1 MLVDALPAHTAFLM
15 PIAPQLQRFVDDE
28 LTRAPALI
36 ERCQAGVLTLLRD
49 GKNSGLLA
57 SERAHHF
64 ALVEVLQRQA
74 DSYQRS
80 FVESLRKRVLDELE
94 QQQGAPAVDA
104 GFGLAGLE
112 LMDESRVEIDIE
124 ISRAMQLIDTTAEW
138 ELRELQTFTSTLIG
152 QTHVSAESN
161 PFRPLVYASALWD
174 AACAITPTQ
183 AQRATLLRISAGVAA
198 GLLKNAWAA
207 ASTRLEAQG
216 VEPGVYR
223 TVLLASGSVPGRP
236 AAPMAAQAPTAIAA
250 LLADLPNTA
259 PRGSASGARASQVDL
274 EPDSG
279 TLGAEFEQALKRLD
293 EALQHLPVSTP
304 NAPNAPAQGE
314 EAVAAA
320 KRLNTH
326 RAAVVAS
333 AGVSNERRI
342 IELLTRLFD
351 TLLSDSQ
358 LPAAFHAPVA
368 RLQVPA
374 MRLALRDGDLLAST
388 QHPLWQMLD
397 RIGLLG
403 TARPNPTDPRALALL
418 AHCGTLSDELARL
431 GAPDST
437 ACRRAL
443 DRLDGFIAEQL
454 RAQQNDAQSS
464 VESLQFGERREKLE
478 QTLTQ
483 RLADQ
488 LAPMKISPL
497 IRRFMTGTWAKVL
510 AEAMLRF
517 GDQAEVSRGYVKL
530 VDELSWSLQ
539 LPDHPPS
546 RQRLL
551 ALLPSLLQRLRAGM
565 ALVALPQSEQQSVLD
580 ELMTVHTE
588 ALRPGTRGPAE
599 LTPEQI
605 VQRMRDEVMPEAPVA
620 QAFSDSVIDLASMET
635 VPAEL
640 MPNDASARADD
651 PARRVD
657 ALRVGDFERL
667 FVQGRWQRVQLLWRS
682 EQGLFFLF
690 AGETAG
696 RTHSITR
703 RALERLAGAGLIQ
716 PLQTRPLMQR
726 TIDSLSREL
735 ALPS

>member
-1 MLVDALPAHTAFLM
+1 M
-15 PIAPQLQRFVDDE
+15 PIAPLLQRFVDDE
-28 LTRAPALI
+28 LARAPALI
-36 ERCQAGVLTLLRD
+36 ERCLAGVLTLLRD
-49 GKNSGLLA
+49 GKDRGLHA

-64 ALVEVLQRQA
+64 TLVEALQRQ
-74 DSYQRS
+74 SETYRRS
-80 FVESLRKRVLDELE
+80 FVDSLRKRVLDELD
-94 QQQGAPAVDA
+94 QQQGGAGIEA

-112 LMDESRVEIDIE
+112 LMDESRVEVDIE

-152 QTHVSAESN
+152 QPHVSAESN

-174 AACAITPTQ
+174 AACAVTPTQ
-183 AQRATLLRISAGVAA
+183 AQRATVLRVSAGVAA

-216 VEPGVYR
+216 IEPGIYR
-223 TVLLASGSVPGRP
+223 TVLLASGSVPDRQAAP
-236 AAPMAAQAPTAIAA
+236 AAAPAPGAIAA
-250 LLADLPNTA
+250 LLANLPGAA
-259 PRGSASGARASQVDL
+259 PRSSTGAPPADL
-274 EPDSG
+274 DLDLDAG
-279 TLGAEFEQALKRLD
+279 TLGA
-293 EALQHLPVSTP
+293 
-304 NAPNAPAQGE
+304 G
-314 EAVAAA
+314 
-320 KRLNTH
+320 
-326 RAAVVAS
+326 
-333 AGVSNERRI
+333 AGTSNERRA

-374 MRLALRDGDLLAST
+374 MRLALHDRDLLEST

-397 RIGLLG
+397 RIGLLSA
-403 TARPNPTDPRALALL
+403 ARPQPTDPRALALL
-418 AHCGTLSDELARL
+418 AHCAALADELARL
-431 GAPDST
+431 GSPDSM

-454 RAQQNDAQSS
+454 RAQQTDAQGS
-464 VESLQFGERREKLE
+464 VESLQFAERREKLE

-488 LAPMKISPL
+488 LAPLKIAPL

-510 AEAMLRF
+510 AESMLRL
-517 GDQAEVSRGYVKL
+517 GDQAEATRGYVKL

-539 LPDHPPS
+539 LPDHPQS

-551 ALLPSLLQRLRAGM
+551 ALLPGLLQRLRAGM
-565 ALVALPQSEQQSVLD
+565 ALVALPQSEQQAVLD
-580 ELMTVHTE
+580 ELMTVHAE
-588 ALRPGTRGPAE
+588 ALRPGARGPTE
-599 LTPEQI
+599 LTPEQL
-605 VQRMRDEVMPEAPVA
+605 VQRMRDEVMPETPTT

-640 MPNDASARADD
+640 MPSDMAARADD
-651 PARRVD
+651 PMRRVD

-716 PLQTRPLMQR
+716 PLQARPLMQR
-726 TIDSLSREL
+726 TIDALSREL

>member
-1 MLVDALPAHTAFLM
+1 M
-15 PIAPQLQRFVDDE
+15 PIAPLLQRFVDDE
-28 LTRAPALI
+28 LARAPALI
-36 ERCQAGVLTLLRD
+36 ERCLTGVLTLLRD
-49 GKNSGLLA
+49 AKDRGLHA

-64 ALVEVLQRQA
+64 TLVEALRRQS
-74 DSYQRS
+74 DTYQRS
-80 FVESLRKRVLDELE
+80 FVDSLRTQVLDELN
-94 QQQGAPAVDA
+94 QQQDGTGIDA
-104 GFGLAGLE
+104 GFALAGLE
-112 LMDESRVEIDIE
+112 LMDESRVEVDIE

-152 QTHVSAESN
+152 QAHVSAESN

-174 AACAITPTQ
+174 AACAVTPTQ
-183 AQRATLLRISAGVAA
+183 AQRATLLRVSAGVAA

-216 VEPGVYR
+216 IEPGIYR
-223 TVLLASGSVPGRP
+223 TVLLASGSVPGRQ
-236 AAPMAAQAPTAIAA
+236 AAPVATQAAGTISA
-250 LLADLPNTA
+250 LLASLPAVA
-259 PRGSASGARASQVDL
+259 PRGSAAQVDL
-274 EPDSG
+274 DLDAG
-279 TLGAEFEQALKRLD
+279 TADADIEQALRRLD
-293 EALQHLPVSTP
+293 EALQHLP
-304 NAPNAPAQGE
+304 ANAPAQRE
-314 EAVAAA
+314 EAAAA
-320 KRLNTH
+320 GKRVNTQ
-326 RAAVVAS
+326 RDALIAS
-333 AGVSNERRI
+333 AGASDKRQI

-358 LPAAFHAPVA
+358 LPASFHAPVA

-374 MRLALRDGDLLAST
+374 LRLALHDRELLEST
-388 QHPLWQMLD
+388 QHPLWQLID
-397 RIGLLG
+397 RIGLLSAAHPQ
-403 TARPNPTDPRALALL
+403 TTDPRALGLLTHCAAL
-418 AHCGTLSDELARL
+418 ADELARL

-443 DRLDGFIAEQL
+443 DRLDAFIAEQL
-454 RAQQNDAQSS
+454 RAQQSDSQSS
-464 VESLQFGERREKLE
+464 VESLQFAERREKLE

-488 LAPMKISPL
+488 LAPLKIAPV
-497 IRRFMTGTWAKVL
+497 IRRFMTGTWSKVL
-510 AEAMLRF
+510 AESMLRL
-517 GDQAEVSRGYVKL
+517 GDQAEATRGYVKL

-539 LPDHPPS
+539 LPDHPQS

-565 ALVALPQSEQQSVLD
+565 ALVALPQNEQQAVLD
-580 ELMTVHTE
+580 ELVTVHAE
-588 ALRPGTRGPAE
+588 ALRPGARGPAE
-599 LTPEQI
+599 LTPQQI
-605 VQRMRDEVMPEAPVA
+605 VQRMRDEVTPEAPTT
-620 QAFSDSVIDLASMET
+620 QTFSDSVIDLASMET

-640 MPNDASARADD
+640 MPNDAAARADD

-657 ALRVGDFERL
+657 ALHVGDFERL

-682 EQGLFFLF
+682 EHGLFFLF

-703 RALERLAGAGLIQ
+703 RALERLAGAGLVQ

-726 TIDSLSREL
+726 TIDSLSRAL

>member
-1 MLVDALPAHTAFLM
+1 M
-15 PIAPQLQRFVDDE
+15 PIAPLLQRFVDDE
-28 LTRAPALI
+28 LARAPALI
-36 ERCQAGVLTLLRD
+36 ERCLAGALTLLRD
-49 GKNSGLLA
+49 GKDRALHA

-64 ALVEVLQRQA
+64 TLVEALQRQ
-74 DSYQRS
+74 SETYQRS
-80 FVESLRKRVLDELE
+80 FVDSLRKRVLEELD
-94 QQQGAPAVDA
+94 QQQGGAGIDG

-112 LMDESRVEIDIE
+112 LMDESRVEVDIE

-174 AACAITPTQ
+174 AACAVTPTQ
-183 AQRATLLRISAGVAA
+183 AQRATLLRVSAGVAA

-216 VEPGVYR
+216 IEPGIYR
-223 TVLLASGSVPGRP
+223 TVLLVSGSVPGRQ
-236 AAPMAAQAPTAIAA
+236 AAPVAAPATGAIGA
-250 LLADLPNTA
+250 LLAGLPSVA
-259 PRGSASGARASQVDL
+259 PRGGAADGRAPQVDL
-274 EPDSG
+274 DLEAG
-279 TLGAEFEQALKRLD
+279 TFGADFEQALKRLD
-293 EALQHLPVSTP
+293 EALQHLPANAPP
-304 NAPNAPAQGE
+304 NASTQRE
-314 EAVAAA
+314 EAAAA
-320 KRLNTH
+320 GKRLNTQ
-326 RAAVVAS
+326 RAALIAS
-333 AGVSNERRI
+333 AGASDERRI
-342 IELLTRLFD
+342 IELLARLFD

-358 LPAAFHAPVA
+358 LPAAFHAPLA

-374 MRLALRDGDLLAST
+374 MRLALRDRELLEST
-388 QHPLWQMLD
+388 QHPLWQVLD

-403 TARPNPTDPRALALL
+403 AARPQPADPRALKLLGHCAAL
-418 AHCGTLSDELARL
+418 ADELARL
-431 GAPDST
+431 GAPDSM
-437 ACRRAL
+437 ACRRVL
-443 DRLDGFIAEQL
+443 DRLDGFLAEQL
-454 RAQQNDAQSS
+454 RAQQSDAQAA
-464 VESLQFGERREKLE
+464 VESLQFAERREKLE

-488 LAPMKISPL
+488 LAPLKIAPV
-497 IRRFMTGTWAKVL
+497 IRRFMTGTWSKVL
-510 AEAMLRF
+510 AESMLRL
-517 GDQAEVSRGYVKL
+517 GDQAEATRGYVKL

-539 LPDHPPS
+539 LPDHPQS

-565 ALVALPQSEQQSVLD
+565 ALVALPQGEQQAVLD
-580 ELMTVHTE
+580 ELMAVHTE
-588 ALRPGTRGPAE
+588 ALRPGARGPAE
-599 LTPEQI
+599 PTPEQM
-605 VQRMRDEVMPEAPVA
+605 VQRMRDEVMPAAPTT
-620 QAFSDSVIDLASMET
+620 QTFSDSVIDLTSMET

-640 MPNDASARADD
+640 MPSDAAARADD
-651 PARRVD
+651 PARLVE

-682 EQGLFFLF
+682 EHGLFFLF

-726 TIDSLSREL
+726 TIDRLSREL
-735 ALPS
+735 ELPS

>member
-1 MLVDALPAHTAFLM
+1 M
-15 PIAPQLQRFVDDE
+15 PIAPLLQRFVNDE
-28 LTRAPALI
+28 LARAPALI
-36 ERCQAGVLTLLRD
+36 ERCLAGVLTLLRD
-49 GKNSGLLA
+49 GKDRGLHA

-64 ALVEVLQRQA
+64 TLVEALQRQ
-74 DSYQRS
+74 SETYQRS
-80 FVESLRKRVLDELE
+80 FVDSLRKRVLEELD
-94 QQQGAPAVDA
+94 QQQGGAGIDA

-112 LMDESRVEIDIE
+112 LMDESRVEVDIE

-174 AACAITPTQ
+174 AACAVTPTH
-183 AQRATLLRISAGVAA
+183 AQRATVLRVSAGVAA

-216 VEPGVYR
+216 IEPGIYR
-223 TVLLASGSVPGRP
+223 TVLLASGSVPGRQAAP
-236 AAPMAAQAPTAIAA
+236 AAAPTAPGAIAA
-250 LLADLPNTA
+250 LLAGLPSVT
-259 PRGSASGARASQVDL
+259 PRGSAAGGPAPQVDL
-274 EPDSG
+274 DLDAG
-279 TLGAEFEQALKRLD
+279 TLGAEVEQALNRLD
-293 EALQHLPVSTP
+293 EALQHLPANAST
-304 NAPNAPAQGE
+304 QRE
-314 EAVAAA
+314 EAAAA
-320 KRLNTH
+320 GKHLNTH
-326 RAAVVAS
+326 RAALIAS
-333 AGVSNERRI
+333 AGASKEGRI

-374 MRLALRDGDLLAST
+374 MRLALHDRDLLEST

-397 RIGLLG
+397 RIGLLS
-403 TARPNPTDPRALALL
+403 TARPQPADPRAQALL
-418 AHCGTLSDELARL
+418 AHCAALADQLARL
-431 GAPDST
+431 GSPDST

-464 VESLQFGERREKLE
+464 VESLQFAERREKLE

-488 LAPMKISPL
+488 LAPLKIAPL

-510 AEAMLRF
+510 AESMLRL
-517 GDQAEVSRGYVKL
+517 GDQAEATRGYVKL

-539 LPDHPPS
+539 LPDHPQS

-565 ALVALPQSEQQSVLD
+565 ALVALPQSEQQAVLD
-580 ELMTVHTE
+580 ELMTVHAE
-588 ALRPGTRGPAE
+588 ALRPGARGPAE

-605 VQRMRDEVMPEAPVA
+605 VQRMREEVMPETPTT

-640 MPNDASARADD
+640 MPSDAAARADD

-657 ALRVGDFERL
+657 ALRAGDFERL

-682 EQGLFFLF
+682 EHGLFFLF

-726 TIDSLSREL
+726 TIDRLSREL
-735 ALPS
+735 ELPS

>member
-1 MLVDALPAHTAFLM
+1 M

-28 LTRAPALI
+28 LARAPALI
-36 ERCQAGVLTLLRD
+36 ERCQAGTLTLLRD

-64 ALVEVLQRQA
+64 ALVEALQRQSA
-74 DSYQRS
+74 SYQRS

-94 QQQGAPAVDA
+94 QQQDAPGVDA
-104 GFGLAGLE
+104 GFALAGLE
-112 LMDESRVEIDIE
+112 LMDESRVEVDIE

-138 ELRELQTFTSTLIG
+138 ELRELQTFTSTLVG

-174 AACAITPTQ
+174 AACTVTPTQ
-183 AQRATLLRISAGVAA
+183 AQRATLLRVSAGVAA

-223 TVLLASGSVPGRP
+223 TVLLASGSVPGRQ
-236 AAPMAAQAPTAIAA
+236 AAPLVAQAPNAIAA
-250 LLADLPNTA
+250 LLADMPGTSLRRGTA
-259 PRGSASGARASQVDL
+259 GGQTPQVDL
-274 EPDSG
+274 DLDGG
-279 TLGAEFEQALKRLD
+279 TVGAEFEQALKQLD
-293 EALQHLPVSTP
+293 SALHDLAANPP
-304 NAPNAPAQGE
+304 ANAPTERE
-314 EAVAAA
+314 EAAAAA
-320 KRLNTH
+320 KRLNSH
-326 RAAVVAS
+326 RAAVIAS

-374 MRLALRDGDLLAST
+374 MRLALRDRELLEST
-388 QHPLWQMLD
+388 QHPLWQLLD

-403 TARPNPTDPRALALL
+403 AARPNPSDPRALALL
-418 AHCGTLSDELARL
+418 AHCGALADELTRL
-431 GAPDST
+431 AVPDSI
-437 ACRRAL
+437 ACRRVL
-443 DRLDGFIAEQL
+443 DRLNGFTAEQL
-454 RAQQNDAQSS
+454 RAQQSDAQRS
-464 VESLQFGERREKLE
+464 VESLQFAERRDKLE

-488 LAPMKISPL
+488 LAPMKIPPL

-510 AEAMLRF
+510 AESMLRL
-517 GDQAEVSRGYVKL
+517 GDQAEATRGYVKL

-539 LPDHPPS
+539 LPDHPQS

-565 ALVALPQSEQQSVLD
+565 ALVALPPSEQQSVLD

-588 ALRPGTRGPAE
+588 ALRPGARGPAE

-605 VQRMRDEVMPEAPVA
+605 VQRMRDEVTPETPAS
-620 QAFSDSVIDLASMET
+620 QTFSDSVIDLASMET

-640 MPNDASARADD
+640 MASDASARTDD

-690 AGETAG
+690 AGEAAG

-716 PLQTRPLMQR
+716 PLQARPLVQR
-726 TIDSLSREL
+726 AVDSLSREL

>member
-1 MLVDALPAHTAFLM
+1 M
-15 PIAPQLQRFVDDE
+15 PIAPKLQRFVDDE
-28 LTRAPALI
+28 LARAPGLI
-36 ERCQAGVLTLLRD
+36 ERCLAGMLTLLRD
-49 GKNSGLLA
+49 ANDGRLSA

-64 ALVEVLQRQA
+64 TLIEALQRQ
-74 DSYQRS
+74 SETYQRS
-80 FVESLRKRVLDELE
+80 FVDSLRKRVLDDLH
-94 QQQGAPAVDA
+94 QQQGEPSLE
-104 GFGLAGLE
+104 GGSSLASLE
-112 LMDESRVEIDIE
+112 LMDESRVEVDIE

-152 QTHVSAESN
+152 QSHVSAESN

-174 AACAITPTQ
+174 AACAITSTQ
-183 AQRATLLRISAGVAA
+183 AQRATLLRVSAGVAA

-216 VEPGVYR
+216 IEPGIYR
-223 TVLLASGSVPGRP
+223 TVLLASGSVPERP
-236 AAPMAAQAPTAIAA
+236 APMAAPTPTPIAA
-250 LLADLPNTA
+250 LLDSLPKVA
-259 PRGSASGARASQVDL
+259 PHPGAAGAGVPQVDL
-274 EPDSG
+274 ELDTG
-279 TLGAEFEQALKRLD
+279 TLGAEFEQALRRLD
-293 EALQHLPVSTP
+293 EALQQLPVHTP
-304 NAPNAPAQGE
+304 ADAPAQHE
-314 EAVAAA
+314 EAAAA
-320 KRLNTH
+320 GKRLNTH
-326 RAAVVAS
+326 RAAVIAS
-333 AGVSNERRI
+333 SGASNERQI

-374 MRLALRDGDLLAST
+374 MRLALRERGLLEST
-388 QHPLWQMLD
+388 QHPLWQMID

-403 TARPNPTDPRALALL
+403 AARPQLADPRALALIGHCAAL
-418 AHCGTLSDELARL
+418 ADELARAS
-431 GAPDST
+431 APDSIV
-437 ACRRAL
+437 CRRAL

-454 RAQQNDAQSS
+454 RAQQSAAQSS
-464 VESLQFGERREKLE
+464 IEGLQFAERREKLE

-488 LAPMKISPL
+488 LGPLKIAPV
-497 IRRFMTGTWAKVL
+497 IRRFMIGTWAKVL
-510 AEAMLRF
+510 AESMLRL
-517 GDQAEVSRGYVKL
+517 GDQAEATRGYVKL

-539 LPDHPPS
+539 LPDHPQS

-551 ALLPSLLQRLRAGM
+551 ALLPSLLQRLRSGM
-565 ALVALPQSEQQSVLD
+565 ALVGLPQSQQQTVLD

-588 ALRPGTRGPAE
+588 ALRPGARGPAE
-599 LTPEQI
+599 LTPEQL
-605 VQRMRDEVMPEAPVA
+605 VQRMRDEVMPEAPA
-620 QAFSDSVIDLASMET
+620 APSFSDSVIDLASMET

-640 MPNDASARADD
+640 MPNHAAARADD
-651 PARRVD
+651 PAGRVD
-657 ALRVGDFERL
+657 ALRVGDFQRL

-716 PLQTRPLMQR
+716 PLQTRPLVQR
-726 TIDSLSREL
+726 AIDSLSREL

>member
-1 MLVDALPAHTAFLM
+1 M
-15 PIAPQLQRFVDDE
+15 PIAPLLQRFVDDE
-28 LTRAPALI
+28 LARAPALI
-36 ERCQAGVLTLLRD
+36 ERCLAGVLTLLRD
-49 GKNSGLLA
+49 GKDRGLHA

-64 ALVEVLQRQA
+64 TLVEALQRQ
-74 DSYQRS
+74 SETYQRS
-80 FVESLRKRVLDELE
+80 FVVSLRKRVLEELE
-94 QQQGAPAVDA
+94 QQQGGIDG

-112 LMDESRVEIDIE
+112 LMDESRVEVDIE
-124 ISRAMQLIDTTAEW
+124 ISRAMQLIDTSAEW

-174 AACAITPTQ
+174 AACAVTPTQ
-183 AQRATLLRISAGVAA
+183 AQRATVLRVSAGVAA

-216 VEPGVYR
+216 IEPGIYR
-223 TVLLASGSVPGRP
+223 TVLLASGSVPGRQAMPAAAP
-236 AAPMAAQAPTAIAA
+236 AAPGAIAA
-250 LLADLPNTA
+250 LLAGLPSIA
-259 PRGSASGARASQVDL
+259 PRGNAAGGRAPQVDL
-274 EPDSG
+274 DLDAG
-279 TLGAEFEQALKRLD
+279 TSGAEFEQALNRLD
-293 EALQHLPVSTP
+293 EALQHLPANAST
-304 NAPNAPAQGE
+304 QRE
-314 EAVAAA
+314 EAAAA
-320 KRLNTH
+320 GKRLNTH
-326 RAAVVAS
+326 RAALIAS
-333 AGVSNERRI
+333 AGASKEGRI

-374 MRLALRDGDLLAST
+374 MRLALRDRDLLEST

-397 RIGLLG
+397 RIGLLSA
-403 TARPNPTDPRALALL
+403 ARPQPADPRALALL
-418 AHCGTLSDELARL
+418 AHCAALADELARL
-431 GAPDST
+431 GSTDSM

-454 RAQQNDAQSS
+454 RAQQSDAQSS
-464 VESLQFGERREKLE
+464 IESLQFAERREKLE

-488 LAPMKISPL
+488 LAPLKITPL

-510 AEAMLRF
+510 AESMLRL
-517 GDQAEVSRGYVKL
+517 GDQAEATRGYVKL

-539 LPDHPPS
+539 LPDHPQS

-565 ALVALPQSEQQSVLD
+565 ALVALPQSEQQAVLD
-580 ELMTVHTE
+580 ELMAVHAE
-588 ALRPGTRGPAE
+588 ALRPGARGPAE

-605 VQRMRDEVMPEAPVA
+605 VQRMRDEVMPEVPAA

-640 MPNDASARADD
+640 MPSDAATRADD

-657 ALRVGDFERL
+657 ALRVGDFQRL

-682 EQGLFFLF
+682 EHGLFFLF
-690 AGETAG
+690 AGEATG

-726 TIDSLSREL
+726 TIDRLSREL
-735 ALPS
+735 ELPS

>member
-1 MLVDALPAHTAFLM
+1 M
-15 PIAPQLQRFVDDE
+15 PIAPKLQRFVDDE

-36 ERCQAGVLTLLRD
+36 ERCQAGMLMLLRD
-49 GKNSGLLA
+49 GKDSGLLA

-64 ALVEVLQRQA
+64 TLVELLQRK
-74 DSYQRS
+74 SETYQRS
-80 FVESLRKRVLDELE
+80 FVESLRKRVLDELRE
-94 QQQGAPAVDA
+94 QQGDA
-104 GFGLAGLE
+104 GPDGGLSLASLE
-112 LMDESRVEIDIE
+112 LMDESRVEVDIE

-152 QTHVSAESN
+152 QAHVSAESN

-183 AQRATLLRISAGVAA
+183 AQRATLLRVSAGVAA

-216 VEPGVYR
+216 VEPGIYR
-223 TVLLASGSVPGRP
+223 TVMLASGSAPGRQ
-236 AAPMAAQAPTAIAA
+236 AAPVTARAPNAIAA
-250 LLADLPNTA
+250 LLANLPNITPRGGASGGRA
-259 PRGSASGARASQVDL
+259 PRVDL
-274 EPDSG
+274 DLDAG
-279 TLGAEFEQALKRLD
+279 TLGVEFEQALKRLD
-293 EALQHLPVSTP
+293 EALQHLPVNVP
-304 NAPNAPAQGE
+304 VNASAQRE
-314 EAVAAA
+314 EATAAG

-326 RAAVVAS
+326 RAALIAS
-333 AGVSNERRI
+333 AGVSDERRI
-342 IELLTRLFD
+342 VELLTRLFD
-351 TLLSDSQ
+351 TLLADSQ
-358 LPAAFHAPVA
+358 LPAAFHAPIA

-374 MRLALRDGDLLAST
+374 MRLALRDGELLEST
-388 QHPLWQMLD
+388 QHPLWQLLD

-403 TARPNPTDPRALALL
+403 AARPQPTDPRALALVVRCAAL
-418 AHCGTLSDELARL
+418 ADELARL
-431 GAPDST
+431 GAPDTT

-443 DRLDGFIAEQL
+443 DRLDGFSAEQL
-454 RAQQNDAQSS
+454 RAQQNDSQSS
-464 VESLQFGERREKLE
+464 IESLQFAERREKLE
-478 QTLTQ
+478 QTLTH

-488 LAPMKISPL
+488 LAPMKITPL
-497 IRRFMTGTWAKVL
+497 IRRFVTGTWAKVL
-510 AEAMLRF
+510 AESMLRF
-517 GDQAEVSRGYVKL
+517 GDQAQATRGYVKL
-530 VDELSWSLQ
+530 VDELTWSLQ
-539 LPDHPPS
+539 LPDHPQS

-565 ALVALPQSEQQSVLD
+565 ALVALPQSEQQVVLD
-580 ELMTVHTE
+580 ELMAVHTE
-588 ALRPGTRGPAE
+588 ALRPGARGPTE

-605 VQRMRDEVMPEAPVA
+605 VQRMRDEVMPEVPAA
-620 QAFSDSVIDLASMET
+620 QPFSDSLIDLVSMQT

-667 FVQGRWQRVQLLWRS
+667 FVQGRWQRVQLLWHS

-716 PLQTRPLMQR
+716 PLQARPLVQR
-726 TIDSLSREL
+726 AIDALSREL
-735 ALPS
+735 ALPNS

>member
-1 MLVDALPAHTAFLM
+1 MVGDPPLGRTLLLM
-15 PIAPQLQRFVDDE
+15 PIAPLLQRFVDDE

-36 ERCQAGVLTLLRD
+36 ERCLAGVLTLLRD
-49 GKNSGLLA
+49 GKDRGLHA

-64 ALVEVLQRQA
+64 ALVEALQRQ
-74 DSYQRS
+74 SETYQRS
-80 FVESLRKRVLDELE
+80 FVDSLRKRVLDELDE
-94 QQQGAPAVDA
+94 QQGGAGVDG
-104 GFGLAGLE
+104 GFASAGLE
-112 LMDESRVEIDIE
+112 LMDESRVEVDIE

-174 AACAITPTQ
+174 AACAVVPTQ
-183 AQRATLLRISAGVAA
+183 AQRATLLRVSAGVAA

-216 VEPGVYR
+216 IEPGIYR
-223 TVLLASGSVPGRP
+223 TVLLAPGSVAGRQA
-236 AAPMAAQAPTAIAA
+236 AAPAAAQAPGTIAA
-250 LLADLPNTA
+250 LLAGLPNVGSPDSA
-259 PRGSASGARASQVDL
+259 PQVDL
-274 EPDSG
+274 DLDAG
-279 TLGAEFEQALKRLD
+279 TSD
-293 EALQHLPVSTP
+293 ERQ
-304 NAPNAPAQGE
+304 
-314 EAVAAA
+314 
-320 KRLNTH
+320 R
-326 RAAVVAS
+326 
-333 AGVSNERRI
+333 

-374 MRLALRDGDLLAST
+374 MRLALRDRELLEST
-388 QHPLWQMLD
+388 QHPLWQMID
-397 RIGLLG
+397 RIGLLS
-403 TARPNPTDPRALALL
+403 AAHPQPTDPRALALL
-418 AHCGTLSDELARL
+418 GHCAALADELARL
-431 GAPDST
+431 GAPDSM
-437 ACRRAL
+437 ACRHAL

-454 RAQQNDAQSS
+454 RVQQGDSQSS
-464 VESLQFGERREKLE
+464 IESLQFAERREKLE
-478 QTLTQ
+478 HTLSQ

-488 LAPMKISPL
+488 LAPLKIAPL

-510 AEAMLRF
+510 AESMLRL
-517 GDQAEVSRGYVKL
+517 GDQADATRGYVKL

-539 LPDHPPS
+539 LPDHPQS

-565 ALVALPQSEQQSVLD
+565 ALVALPQNEQQTVLD
-580 ELMTVHTE
+580 ELMTTHTE

-605 VQRMRDEVMPEAPVA
+605 VQRMRDEVMPEASTT
-620 QAFSDSVIDLASMET
+620 QTFSDSVIDLASMET
-635 VPAEL
+635 VPADL
-640 MPNDASARADD
+640 MPHDAAARE
-651 PARRVD
+651 PARGVD

-716 PLQTRPLMQR
+716 PLQTRPLVQR
-726 TIDSLSREL
+726 AIDSLGRAL

>member
-1 MLVDALPAHTAFLM
+1 M
-15 PIAPQLQRFVDDE
+15 PIAPQLRRFVDDE
-28 LTRAPALI
+28 LARAPALI
-36 ERCQAGVLTLLRD
+36 ERCQAGTLNLLRD
-49 GKNSGLLA
+49 GGKNSGLLA

-74 DSYQRS
+74 ESYRRA
-80 FVESLRKRVLDELE
+80 FVDSLRKRVLDELE
-94 QQQGAPAVDA
+94 QQQGASGVDG
-104 GFGLAGLE
+104 GFALAGLE

-152 QTHVSAESN
+152 QTHVSPESN

-183 AQRATLLRISAGVAA
+183 AQRATLLRVSAGVAA

-223 TVLLASGSVPGRP
+223 TVLLASGSVPGRT
-236 AAPMAAQAPTAIAA
+236 AAPMPAQSTSAIAA
-250 LLADLPNTA
+250 LLADLPDVA
-259 PRGSASGARASQVDL
+259 PRGGSSIGGRAPHVDVEL
-274 EPDSG
+274 ETG
-279 TLGAEFEQALKRLD
+279 MLAAEFEQALKRLD
-293 EALQHLPVSTP
+293 EALQHMPPRAPGAST
-304 NAPNAPAQGE
+304 QSE
-314 EAVAAA
+314 ESAAAA

-342 IELLTRLFD
+342 VELLTRLFD

-358 LPAAFHAPVA
+358 LPAAFHAPIA

-374 MRLALRDGDLLAST
+374 MRLGLHDRGLLEST

-397 RIGLLG
+397 RIGLLAA
-403 TARPNPTDPRALALL
+403 ARPIPTDPRALALL
-418 AHCGTLSDELARL
+418 AQCSALSDELARL
-431 GAPDST
+431 GAPDLA

-454 RAQQNDAQSS
+454 RVQQEDAQSS
-464 VESLQFGERREKLE
+464 IEGLQFSERRDKLE

-488 LAPMKISPL
+488 LMPMKMSPL

-510 AEAMLRF
+510 AESMLRF
-517 GDQAEVSRGYVKL
+517 GDQAEATRGYVKL
-530 VDELSWSLQ
+530 VDELTWSLQ
-539 LPDHPPS
+539 LPDHPQS

-565 ALVALPQSEQQSVLD
+565 ALVALPQGEQQSVLD

-588 ALRPGTRGPAE
+588 ALRPGARGTAE
-599 LTPEQI
+599 LSPEQI
-605 VQRMRDEVMPEAPVA
+605 VQRMRDEVTPEATAA
-620 QAFSDSVIDLASMET
+620 QTFSDSVIDLASMET

-640 MPNDASARADD
+640 MPNDASAHADD

-657 ALRVGDFERL
+657 ALHVGDFERL

-696 RTHSITR
+696 RRHSITR

-716 PLQTRPLMQR
+716 PLQTRPLVQR
-726 TIDSLSREL
+726 AIDSLSREL

>member
-1 MLVDALPAHTAFLM
+1 M

-28 LTRAPALI
+28 LSRAPALI
-36 ERCQAGVLTLLRD
+36 ERCAAGMLTLLRGGTD
-49 GKNSGLLA
+49 SGLLA

-64 ALVEVLQRQA
+64 ALVEVLQRQSA
-74 DSYQRS
+74 TYQRS
-80 FVESLRKRVLDELE
+80 FIETLRKRVLDELQ
-94 QQQGAPAVDA
+94 QQQGDPGPD
-104 GFGLAGLE
+104 GGLSLAGLE
-112 LMDESRVEIDIE
+112 LMDESRVEVDIE

-183 AQRATLLRISAGVAA
+183 AQRATLLRVSAGVAA

-207 ASTRLEAQG
+207 ASTRLESQG
-216 VEPGVYR
+216 IEPGVYR
-223 TVLLASGSVPGRP
+223 TVLLASGSVPGRN
-236 AAPMAAQAPTAIAA
+236 AAPVAAHAPTAIAA
-250 LLADLPNTA
+250 LLASLPSSA
-259 PRGSASGARASQVDL
+259 SRGSNSGAGHASKIDL
-274 EPDSG
+274 DLDAG
-279 TLGAEFEQALKRLD
+279 TSGAEFEQALKRLD
-293 EALQHLPVSTP
+293 EALQHLPAT
-304 NAPNAPAQGE
+304 ATAQPE
-314 EAVAAA
+314 DAAA
-320 KRLNTH
+320 TGKRLSAH
-326 RAAVVAS
+326 RAALIAS

-374 MRLALRDGDLLAST
+374 MRLALRARELLEST
-388 QHPLWQMLD
+388 QHPLWQVLD
-397 RIGLLG
+397 RIGLLSA
-403 TARPNPTDPRALALL
+403 ARPLPADPRAMALL
-418 AHCGTLSDELARL
+418 TQCTELADSLARL
-431 GAPDST
+431 GSPDSMT
-437 ACRRAL
+437 CRRAL
-443 DRLDGFIAEQL
+443 DRLDGFTAEQL
-454 RAQQNDAQSS
+454 RAEQSAS
-464 VESLQFGERREKLE
+464 QASIESLQFAERREKLE

-488 LAPMKISPL
+488 LAPLKISPV

-510 AEAMLRF
+510 AESMLRL
-517 GDQAEVSRGYVKL
+517 GDQAEATRGYVKL

-539 LPDHPPS
+539 LPDHPQS

-565 ALVALPQSEQQSVLD
+565 ALVALPQSEQQAVLD

-588 ALRPGTRGPAE
+588 ALRPGARGPAE

-605 VQRMRDEVMPEAPVA
+605 VQRMRDEVVPEAPGS

-640 MPNDASARADD
+640 MPNDAAARADD

-682 EQGLFFLF
+682 EQGLFLLF
-690 AGETAG
+690 AGESAG

-716 PLQTRPLMQR
+716 PLQTRSLVQR
-726 TIDSLSREL
+726 AIDSLSREL
-735 ALPS
+735 VLPS

>member
-1 MLVDALPAHTAFLM
+1 M

-28 LTRAPALI
+28 LARAPALI
-36 ERCQAGVLTLLRD
+36 ERCQAGTLTLLRD
-49 GKNSGLLA
+49 GKDSGLLA

-64 ALVEVLQRQA
+64 ALVEALQRQSA
-74 DSYQRS
+74 SYQRG

-94 QQQGAPAVDA
+94 QQQDAPGVDA
-104 GFGLAGLE
+104 GFALAGLE
-112 LMDESRVEIDIE
+112 LMDESRVEVDIE

-138 ELRELQTFTSTLIG
+138 ELRELQTFTSTLVG

-174 AACAITPTQ
+174 AACTVTPTQ
-183 AQRATLLRISAGVAA
+183 AQRATLLRVSAGVAA

-207 ASTRLEAQG
+207 ASTRLETQG

-223 TVLLASGSVPGRP
+223 TVLLASGSVPGRQ
-236 AAPMAAQAPTAIAA
+236 AAPLVAQAPTAIAA
-250 LLADLPNTA
+250 LLADMPDAT
-259 PRGSASGARASQVDL
+259 PRGSSAGGQAPQVDL
-274 EPDSG
+274 ELDGG
-279 TLGAEFEQALKRLD
+279 TVGAEFERALRRLD
-293 EALQHLPVSTP
+293 EALQHLPVNP
-304 NAPNAPAQGE
+304 PANAPTARE
-314 EAVAAA
+314 EAAAAA
-320 KRLNTH
+320 KRLNSH
-326 RAAVVAS
+326 RAAVIAS

-374 MRLALRDGDLLAST
+374 MRLALHDRELLEST
-388 QHPLWQMLD
+388 QHPLWQLLD

-403 TARPNPTDPRALALL
+403 AARPNPTDPRALALL
-418 AHCGTLSDELARL
+418 AHCGALTDELTRV
-431 GAPDST
+431 APDSM

-443 DRLDGFIAEQL
+443 DQLNGFIAEQL
-454 RAQQNDAQSS
+454 RAQQGDAQRSI
-464 VESLQFGERREKLE
+464 ESLQFAERRDKLE
-478 QTLTQ
+478 QTLNQ

-488 LAPMKISPL
+488 LASLKTSPL

-510 AEAMLRF
+510 AESMLRL
-517 GDQAEVSRGYVKL
+517 GDQAEATRGYVKL

-539 LPDHPPS
+539 LPDHPQS

-565 ALVALPQSEQQSVLD
+565 ALVALPPSEQQSVLD

-588 ALRPGTRGPAE
+588 ALRPGARSPAE

-605 VQRMRDEVMPEAPVA
+605 VQRMRDEVTPETPAS

-640 MPNDASARADD
+640 MGSDASARADD

-690 AGETAG
+690 AGEAAG

-716 PLQTRPLMQR
+716 PLQARPLVQR
-726 TIDSLSREL
+726 AIDSLGREL

>member
-1 MLVDALPAHTAFLM
+1 MFVAALRAHTAFLM
-15 PIAPQLQRFVDDE
+15 PIAPLLQRFVDDE
-28 LTRAPALI
+28 LTRAPTLI
-36 ERCQAGVLTLLRD
+36 ERCQAGMLTLLRD
-49 GKNSGLLA
+49 GKAGGLLA

-64 ALVEVLQRQA
+64 ALVEVLQRQSA
-74 DSYQRS
+74 TFQRS
-80 FVESLRKRVLDELE
+80 FVDSLRKRVLDELD
-94 QQQGAPAVDA
+94 QQQG
-104 GFGLAGLE
+104 GSGIEGGLGMAGLE
-112 LMDESRVEIDIE
+112 LMDESRVEVDIE

-183 AQRATLLRISAGVAA
+183 AQRATLLRVSAGVAA

-216 VEPGVYR
+216 IEPGVYR
-223 TVLLASGSVPGRP
+223 TVLLASGSVPGRN
-236 AAPMAAQAPTAIAA
+236 APPVAAQAPDAIAA
-250 LLADLPNTA
+250 LLANLPDEA
-259 PRGSASGARASQVDL
+259 PRSASGGRAPTVDL
-274 EPDSG
+274 DLDAG
-279 TLGAEFEQALKRLD
+279 AGRAEFEQALKRLD
-293 EALQHLPVSTP
+293 DALRHLPA
-304 NAPNAPAQGE
+304 NASAQRE
-314 EAVAAA
+314 EATTAG
-320 KRLNTH
+320 KRLNTY

-342 IELLTRLFD
+342 VELLTRMFD

-358 LPAAFHAPVA
+358 LPAAFNAPVA

-374 MRLALRDGDLLAST
+374 IRLALTDRGLLDST
-388 QHPLWQMLD
+388 QHPLWRMLD
-397 RIGLLG
+397 RIGLLSA
-403 TARPNPTDPRALALL
+403 ARPQPSDPRTLALL
-418 AHCGTLSDELARL
+418 GQCAVLVDGLARL
-431 GAPDST
+431 AAPDLAS
-437 ACRRAL
+437 CRRAL

-454 RAQQNDAQSS
+454 RTQQSDSQSS
-464 VESLQFGERREKLE
+464 IDGLQFAERREKLE
-478 QTLTQ
+478 HTFSQ

-488 LAPMKISPL
+488 LAPLKMAPV
-497 IRRFMTGTWAKVL
+497 IRRFMTGAWAKVL
-510 AEAMLRF
+510 AESMLRF
-517 GDQAEVSRGYVKL
+517 GDQADATRGYVKL

-539 LPDHPPS
+539 LPDHPQS

-565 ALVALPQSEQQSVLD
+565 ALVALPQSEQQTVLD

-588 ALRPGTRGPAE
+588 ALRPGARAPAD

-605 VQRMRDEVMPEAPVA
+605 VQRMRDEVTPEAPAA

-640 MPNDASARADD
+640 MPNDATARADD
-651 PARRVD
+651 PSRRVD
-657 ALRVGDFERL
+657 ALQVGDFERL

-716 PLQTRPLMQR
+716 PLQTRPLVQR
-726 TIDSLSREL
+726 AIDRLSREL

>member
-1 MLVDALPAHTAFLM
+1 M
-15 PIAPQLQRFVDDE
+15 PIAPLLQRFVDDE
-28 LTRAPALI
+28 LARAPALI

-49 GKNSGLLA
+49 GKASGLLA

-64 ALVEVLQRQA
+64 ALVEMLQRQSA
-74 DSYQRS
+74 TYQSS
-80 FVESLRKRVLDELE
+80 FVDSLRKRVLDELG
-94 QQQGAPAVDA
+94 QQQGGA
-104 GFGLAGLE
+104 GSDGGLSLAGLE
-112 LMDESRVEIDIE
+112 LMDESRVEVDIE

-183 AQRATLLRISAGVAA
+183 AQRATLLRVSAGVAA

-216 VEPGVYR
+216 IEPGIYR
-223 TVLLASGSVPGRP
+223 TVLLASGSVPGRQ
-236 AAPMAAQAPTAIAA
+236 AAPAAAQAPDAIAA
-250 LLADLPNTA
+250 LLANLPADARGVSGGRA
-259 PRGSASGARASQVDL
+259 PTVDL
-274 EPDSG
+274 DLDAGSG
-279 TLGAEFEQALKRLD
+279 RAEFEQALKRLD
-293 EALQHLPVSTP
+293 EALQLLPA
-304 NAPNAPAQGE
+304 NASAPRD
-314 EAVAAA
+314 EATTAG
-320 KRLNTH
+320 KRLNTYS
-326 RAAVVAS
+326 AAVIAS
-333 AGVSNERRI
+333 AGASNERRI
-342 IELLTRLFD
+342 VELLTRMFD
-351 TLLSDSQ
+351 TLLSDTQ

-374 MRLALRDGDLLAST
+374 MRLALADRGLLEST

-397 RIGLLG
+397 RIGLLCA
-403 TARPNPTDPRALALL
+403 ARPQPSDPRTLALL
-418 AHCGTLSDELARL
+418 GQWAALADELTRL
-431 GAPDST
+431 AAPDLLS
-437 ACRRAL
+437 CRRAL

-454 RAQQNDAQSS
+454 RAQQSDSQSS
-464 VESLQFGERREKLE
+464 IDGLQFAERREKLE
-478 QTLTQ
+478 HTLTQ

-488 LAPMKISPL
+488 LAPLKMAPV
-497 IRRFMTGTWAKVL
+497 IRRFMTGAWAKVL
-510 AEAMLRF
+510 AESMLRF
-517 GDQAEVSRGYVKL
+517 GDQAEATRGYVKL

-539 LPDHPPS
+539 LPDHTQS

-565 ALVALPQSEQQSVLD
+565 ALVALPQSEQQTVLD

-588 ALRPGTRGPAE
+588 ALRPGARGPAE

-605 VQRMRDEVMPEAPVA
+605 VQRMRDEVMPEASAA

-640 MPNDASARADD
+640 MPNDATARADD

-716 PLQTRPLMQR
+716 PLQTRSLVQR
-726 TIDSLSREL
+726 AIDSLSREL